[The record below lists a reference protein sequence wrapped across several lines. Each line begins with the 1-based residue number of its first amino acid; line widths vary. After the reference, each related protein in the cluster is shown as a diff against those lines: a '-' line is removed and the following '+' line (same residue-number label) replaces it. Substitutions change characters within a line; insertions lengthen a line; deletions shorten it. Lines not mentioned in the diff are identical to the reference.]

1 MEAREDS
8 GPGDGWEFGDDEK
21 TGIRRTGQ
29 ADFHVSL
36 SSSSS
41 VWTTC
46 ILRPCCGWQ
55 GCCRHA
61 LALAGQPAALQLPH
75 LWGLP
80 PK

>member
-46 ILRPCCGWQ
+46 ILRPCCGW
-55 GCCRHA
+55 
-61 LALAGQPAALQLPH
+61 
-75 LWGLP
+75 
-80 PK
+80 